1 MPVPT
6 IGSSGVQI
14 ISLPA
19 TRIITKDTIATFEI
33 ANLLI
38 NSTRKPLTLTGFHI
52 KPGVRYK
59 LKIEIGC
66 PCTQEVKSS
75 GYIEIS
81 SWNGTKPTT
90 YNTVHTFSSA
100 DYGAVLDIFEID
112 NSFSL
117 RVGVSST
124 GNGGNHIYSGTYVET
139 SPNSTTVTTNEIQ
152 FQGWADN
159 LRDVVSTGLF
169 PNIEFKN
176 GWRWGATIHNQ
187 FVPNIFSLKGRHKAN
202 TVANGADVLLTD
214 KSEWKPIIRVII
226 NKDGSVEMLGS
237 INAYGGPPYYPL
249 KTTNNVTLTLSHNSA
264 SPTSRT
270 RKINGSFNKVTWS
283 RTGVNRVMLD
293 QTKIGSTLFYGKFTG
308 LKTIACS
315 GNQ

>member
-1 MPVPT
+1 M
-6 IGSSGVQI
+6 
-14 ISLPA
+14 
-19 TRIITKDTIATFEI
+19 
-33 ANLLI
+33 
-38 NSTRKPLTLTGFHI
+38 
-52 KPGVRYK
+52 
-59 LKIEIGC
+59 
-66 PCTQEVKSS
+66 
-75 GYIEIS
+75 
-81 SWNGTKPTT
+81 
-90 YNTVHTFSSA
+90 
-100 DYGAVLDIFEID
+100 
-112 NSFSL
+112 
-117 RVGVSST
+117 
-124 GNGGNHIYSGTYVET
+124 
-139 SPNSTTVTTNEIQ
+139 
-152 FQGWADN
+152 
-159 LRDVVSTGLF
+159 
-169 PNIEFKN
+169 
-176 GWRWGATIHNQ
+176 
-187 FVPNIFSLKGRHKAN
+187 PNIFSLKGRHKAN
-202 TVANGADVLLTD
+202 TVPNGADVLLTD